1 MLRARAMR
9 VADLDAAFDLQCK
22 AHSHDYHEP
31 RAALASRFKQ
41 GPASC
46 FVAEQGARLAAYVF
60 AHPWLGAA
68 PVLHRPLPVIDA
80 PDHLFLHDLAVAP
93 DARGSGAGRVLVEAV
108 MEAARA
114 LALPEVRLV
123 AIAGAD
129 DFWLRQ
135 GWKPTLGALDRSYG
149 VGARLM
155 VRTAGGGQHGRMA
168 QRG

>member
-46 FVAEQGARLAAYVF
+46 FVAELGTGLAAYVF
-60 AHPWLGAA
+60 AHPWQGPA
-68 PVLHRPLPVIDA
+68 PVLHRPLPVIDK

-93 DARGSGAGRVLVEAV
+93 DARGTGAGRVLVDAV
-108 MEAARA
+108 MEAARVQG
-114 LALPEVRLV
+114 LAEVRLV

-135 GWKPTLGALDRSYG
+135 GWKPLAGALDRSYG
-149 VGARLM
+149 VGSRLM
-155 VRTAGGGQHGRMA
+155 TRVTGGQHGRVS